1 MCQYC
6 DKRNDNDFII
16 MNQTTEYSGIE
27 LAVNCQGMLRAR
39 YYDINGDTFEV
50 QDITNIKYCPMCG
63 KSFIK

>member
-6 DKRNDNDFII
+6 DKRNENDFII

-27 LAVNCQGMLRAR
+27 LAVNCQGMLRTR
-39 YYDINGDTFEV
+39 YYDLNGDTFEV

-63 KSFIK
+63 ESFIK